1 MANLKEE
8 INKLRRELE
17 IKEAYLKQI
26 EMRKLNSFQHN
37 YNTIDSLMKIKEQ
50 KITHESGYGND
61 KADIVAR
68 TQDIALVPI
77 LKAILKIFNDLNT
90 RIQDLETEINKENE
104 NDDGGGSHR
113 SQRSARTL
121 KSG

>member
-17 IKEAYLKQI
+17 MKEAYLKQI

-50 KITHESGYGND
+50 KITRESGYDND

-77 LKAILKIFNDLNT
+77 LKAILKIFNNLNT
-90 RIQDLETEINKENE
+90 RIQDLWEEINNE